1 MPMRR
6 ENVAAALRYLQDKA
20 DLRGRLQR
28 ATSLDPQEQDL
39 ADIAVETGASL
50 VPGVGPALAA
60 RDFER
65 ARRAG
70 DETGMAMAAA
80 SAIPVN
86 RLVGALKQ
94 YDPTMQKIFI
104 GKSAKTWNQKEADR
118 AHAMEA
124 YGVDP
129 ETIWKETGTY
139 RGPDGK
145 WRQEISDVGAK
156 GQFTHIA
163 PSEQRL
169 SEVAI
174 EHPELM
180 EAYPDLAKAQQFGL
194 KGPKGRGSYEAMHI
208 QTEEGPKLLG
218 ETLIV
223 EAPTE
228 EALAGVG
235 IHELQHAVQRRE
247 GFQRGANPREF
258 KNKAIPAKLKDVAF
272 AKSMREMAIAN
283 RMRDMGYPVAE
294 GKVLNLS
301 RPDMIKKVK
310 EFGEKDPNL
319 LLLLGEHQQAA
330 EKLKKYPDK
339 YTQYVRSAGEVEA
352 RAAEARRMLSPEE
365 RRATFPPKS
374 YDIPIKDIIIRKK

>member
-94 YDPTMQKIFI
+94 YDPTI
-104 GKSAKTWNQKEADR
+104 QKEADR